1 MKKKRK
7 IGRIIVGIL
16 LSYLAI
22 VVISKYREKVYI
34 REELQKPEVI
44 ATIEKSLRSVE
55 DNIIREPRERNGIV
69 ISDKKIRDKDTS
81 DRGDSEYHIIKSYE
95 IDYDKTHN
103 NSWGLGINTTIF
115 INGNP
120 DLRIS
125 LLISNRESTGR
136 FDDKNKESEN
146 YKVESYG
153 ISREADDYLRDEE
166 MKRPEIVA
174 LIKEELLKL
183 DPQAFTEKGKIRS
196 YKVNVDK
203 MPSVEDRGLKSE
215 LLINGDENLKMHISI
230 RKKDGKYEFGGG
242 FTYEAL
248 DKFLKQ

>member
-1 MKKKRK
+1 MKKRK
-7 IGRIIVGIL
+7 IGRIILGIL

-22 VVISKYREKVYI
+22 VVITKYREKVYI

-44 ATIEKSLRSVE
+44 AVIEKALRNVE
-55 DNIIREPRERNGIV
+55 DNIIREPEGIV
-69 ISDKKIRDKDTS
+69 VSDKKIRDKDTS
-81 DRGDSEYHIIKSYE
+81 DKGDSEYHIIKSYE
-95 IDYDKTHN
+95 IDYDKTQL
-103 NSWGLGINTTIF
+103 NSWGFGIETTIF

-125 LLISNRESTGR
+125 LLISNSESTGR
-136 FDDKNKESEN
+136 FKDKNKESEN
-146 YKVESYG
+146 YQVESSG

-183 DPQAFTEKGKIRS
+183 DPQAFTEEGKIRS

-203 MPSVEDRGLKSE
+203 MRSVENRGLDTE
-215 LLINGDENLKMHISI
+215 LFINGDENLRMKFTIK
-230 RKKDGKYEFGGG
+230 KKDGKYVFGGG
-242 FTYEAL
+242 FPYEEL
-248 DKFLKQ
+248 EKFLKQ

>member
-1 MKKKRK
+1 MKKRK
-7 IGRIIVGIL
+7 IGRIILGIL

-22 VVISKYREKVYI
+22 VVITKYREKVYI

-44 ATIEKSLRSVE
+44 AAIEIALRNVE
-55 DNIIREPRERNGIV
+55 DYIIREPNGIGV
-69 ISDKKIRDKDTS
+69 SDKKIRDKDAS
-81 DRGDSEYHIIKSYE
+81 ERGISEYHIIKSYE
-95 IDYDKTHN
+95 IDYDKTFK
-103 NSWGLGINTTIF
+103 NSWGFGIETSIF

-120 DLRIS
+120 DLIIGI
-125 LLISNRESTGR
+125 LVSNSESTGR
-136 FDDKNKESEN
+136 FKDKNKESEN
-146 YKVESYG
+146 YQAEVYS

-174 LIKEELLKL
+174 LIKEVLLKL
-183 DPQAFTEKGKIRS
+183 DPEAFTEKGKIHS

-203 MPSVEDRGLKSE
+203 MPSVEDRGLDSE

>member
-22 VVISKYREKVYI
+22 VVITKYREKVYI

-44 ATIEKSLRSVE
+44 AAIEIALRNVE
-55 DNIIREPRERNGIV
+55 DYIIREPNGIGV
-69 ISDKKIRDKDTS
+69 SDKKIRDKDAS
-81 DRGDSEYHIIKSYE
+81 ERGISEYHIIKSYE
-95 IDYDKTHN
+95 IDYDKTFK
-103 NSWGLGINTTIF
+103 NSWGFGIETSIF

-120 DLRIS
+120 DLIIGI
-125 LLISNRESTGR
+125 LVSNSESTGR
-136 FDDKNKESEN
+136 FKDKNKESEN
-146 YKVESYG
+146 YQAEVYS

-174 LIKEELLKL
+174 LIKEVLLKL
-183 DPQAFTEKGKIRS
+183 DPEAFTEKGKIHS

-203 MPSVEDRGLKSE
+203 MPSVEDRGLDSE

-230 RKKDGKYEFGGG
+230 RKKDGKYELVGG
-242 FTYEAL
+242 YPYADLRESL
-248 DKFLKQ
+248 NQ

>member
-1 MKKKRK
+1 M
-7 IGRIIVGIL
+7 
-16 LSYLAI
+16 
-22 VVISKYREKVYI
+22 
-34 REELQKPEVI
+34 
-44 ATIEKSLRSVE
+44 
-55 DNIIREPRERNGIV
+55 

-103 NSWGLGINTTIF
+103 NSWGLGIHTTIF

-120 DLRIS
+120 DLIIR
-125 LLISNRESTGR
+125 LLISNKDSTGR

-146 YKVESYG
+146 YQVNSYS

-183 DPQAFTEKGKIRS
+183 DLEAFTEKGKIHS
-196 YKVNVDK
+196 YTLNVDK
-203 MPSVEDRGLKSE
+203 MKSVENRGLDSE
-215 LLINGDENLKMHISI
+215 LFINGDENLKMNISI
-230 RKKDGKYEFGGG
+230 KKKDGKYELVAG
-242 FTYEAL
+242 FPSEEL

>member
-44 ATIEKSLRSVE
+44 AAIEKSLRNVE
-55 DNIIREPRERNGIV
+55 DTIIREYDGLMIR
-69 ISDKKIRDKDTS
+69 DKKMSDKDTS
-81 DRGDSEYHIIKSYE
+81 DRSSSEYHIIKSYE

-103 NSWGLGINTTIF
+103 NSWGLGIHTTIF

-136 FDDKNKESEN
+136 FEDKNKESEN
-146 YKVESYG
+146 YKIESYA

-183 DPQAFTEKGKIRS
+183 DPEAFTEKGKIRS
-196 YKVNVDK
+196 YKVNVKK
-203 MPSVEDRGLKSE
+203 MSSVEDRGLNAE
-215 LLINGDENLKMHISI
+215 IFVNGDENLRMKFTII
-230 RKKDGKYEFGGG
+230 KKDGKYEFGGG
-242 FTYEAL
+242 FTYEEL

>member
-44 ATIEKSLRSVE
+44 AVIEKSLRSIE
-55 DNIIREPRERNGIV
+55 DNIIREPNGIV
-69 ISDKKIRDKDTS
+69 VSDKKIRDKDTS
-81 DRGDSEYHIIKSYE
+81 DRGDSEYHIIKSYK
-95 IDYDKTHN
+95 IDYDKTQL
-103 NSWGLGINTTIF
+103 NSWGFGIETTIF

-125 LLISNRESTGR
+125 LLISNSESTGR
-136 FDDKNKESEN
+136 FKDKNKESEN
-146 YKVESYG
+146 YQVESSG

-203 MPSVEDRGLKSE
+203 MRSVENRGLDTE
-215 LLINGDENLKMHISI
+215 LFINGDENLRMKFTIK
-230 RKKDGKYEFGGG
+230 KKDGKYVFGGG
-242 FTYEAL
+242 FPYEEL
-248 DKFLKQ
+248 EKFLKQ

>member
-7 IGRIIVGIL
+7 KWWIIVGIL

-44 ATIEKSLRSVE
+44 AVIEKSLRSIE
-55 DNIIREPRERNGIV
+55 DNIIREPNGIV
-69 ISDKKIRDKDTS
+69 VSDKKNRDKDTS
-81 DRGDSEYHIIKSYE
+81 DSGVSEYHIIKSYE
-95 IDYDKTHN
+95 IDYDKTQL
-103 NSWGLGINTTIF
+103 NSWGFGIETTIF

-120 DLRIS
+120 DLIIR

-146 YKVESYG
+146 YQVNSYS

-183 DPQAFTEKGKIRS
+183 DPEAFIEKGKIHS
-196 YKVNVDK
+196 YTLNVDK
-203 MPSVEDRGLKSE
+203 MKSVENRGLDSE
-215 LLINGDENLKMHISI
+215 LFINGDENLKMNISI
-230 RKKDGKYEFGGG
+230 KKKDGKYELVAG
-242 FTYEAL
+242 FPSEEL

>member
-1 MKKKRK
+1 MKKRK
-7 IGRIIVGIL
+7 IGRIILGIL

-22 VVISKYREKVYI
+22 VVITKYREKVYI

-44 ATIEKSLRSVE
+44 AAIEIALRNVE
-55 DNIIREPRERNGIV
+55 DYIIREPNGIGV
-69 ISDKKIRDKDTS
+69 SDKKIRDKDAS
-81 DRGDSEYHIIKSYE
+81 ERGISEYHIIKSYE
-95 IDYDKTHN
+95 IDYDKTFK
-103 NSWGLGINTTIF
+103 NSWGFGIETSIF

-120 DLRIS
+120 DLIIGI
-125 LLISNRESTGR
+125 LVSNSESTGR
-136 FDDKNKESEN
+136 FKDKNKESEN
-146 YKVESYG
+146 YQAEVYS

-174 LIKEELLKL
+174 LIKEVLLKL
-183 DPQAFTEKGKIRS
+183 DPEAFTEKGKIHS

-203 MPSVEDRGLKSE
+203 MPSVEDRGLDSE
-215 LLINGDENLKMHISI
+215 LLINEDENLKMHISI

>member
-44 ATIEKSLRSVE
+44 AVIEKALRSVE

-81 DRGDSEYHIIKSYE
+81 DRGVSEYHIIKSYE
-95 IDYDKTHN
+95 IDYDETHV
-103 NSWGLGINTTIF
+103 NSWGLGIEAEIS

-120 DLRIS
+120 DLRIG
-125 LLISNRESTGR
+125 LLISNKDSTGR

-146 YKVESYG
+146 YKADYSL
-153 ISREADDYLRDEE
+153 SREADDYLRDEE

-183 DPQAFTEKGKIRS
+183 DPEAFTEKGKIHS

-203 MPSVEDRGLKSE
+203 MPSVEDRGLNSE
-215 LLINGDENLKMHISI
+215 LLINGNENLRMDFTII
-230 RKKDGKYEFGGG
+230 KKDGKYEFGGG
-242 FTYEAL
+242 FPYEEL

>member
-44 ATIEKSLRSVE
+44 AAIEKSLRSVE

-103 NSWGLGINTTIF
+103 NSWGLGIHTPIF

-146 YKVESYG
+146 YKVESSG

-183 DPQAFTEKGKIRS
+183 DPEAFTEKGKIHS
-196 YKVNVDK
+196 YTLNVDK
-203 MPSVEDRGLKSE
+203 MKSVENRGLDSE
-215 LLINGDENLKMHISI
+215 LFINGDENLKMNISI
-230 RKKDGKYEFGGG
+230 KKKDGKYELVAG
-242 FTYEAL
+242 FPSEEL

>member
-7 IGRIIVGIL
+7 IGRIILGIL

-22 VVISKYREKVYI
+22 VVITKYREKVYI

-44 ATIEKSLRSVE
+44 AVIEKALRSIE
-55 DNIIREPRERNGIV
+55 NNIIRERNNTV
-69 ISDKKIRDKDTS
+69 IRDKDTS
-81 DRGDSEYHIIKSYE
+81 DRGVSENNIIKSYE
-95 IDYDKTHN
+95 IDYDKTQL
-103 NSWGLGINTTIF
+103 NSWGLGIHTAIF

-120 DLRIS
+120 DLRIR

-196 YKVNVDK
+196 YKVNVKK
-203 MPSVEDRGLKSE
+203 MRSVEDRGLNAE
-215 LLINGDENLKMHISI
+215 IFVNGDEHLRMRFSI
-230 RKKDGKYEFGGG
+230 KKKDGKYEFSGG
-242 FTYEAL
+242 FAYEEL
-248 DKFLKQ
+248 EEFLKQ

>member
-44 ATIEKSLRSVE
+44 AAIEKSLRSVE

-103 NSWGLGINTTIF
+103 NSWGLGIETSIF

-136 FDDKNKESEN
+136 FKDKNKESEN
-146 YKVESYG
+146 YKADYSL
-153 ISREADDYLRDEE
+153 SREADDYLRDEE

-203 MPSVEDRGLKSE
+203 MPSVEDRGLNSE
-215 LLINGDENLKMHISI
+215 LLINGNENLRMDFTII
-230 RKKDGKYEFGGG
+230 KKDGKYEFGGG
-242 FTYEAL
+242 FPYEEL

>member
-22 VVISKYREKVYI
+22 VVITKYREKVYI

-44 ATIEKSLRSVE
+44 AAIEKALRNVE
-55 DNIIREPRERNGIV
+55 DYIIREPNGIGV
-69 ISDKKIRDKDTS
+69 SDKKIKDKDAS
-81 DRGDSEYHIIKSYE
+81 ERGISEYHIIKSYE
-95 IDYDKTHN
+95 IDYDKTFK
-103 NSWGLGINTTIF
+103 NSWGFGIETSIF

-120 DLRIS
+120 DLIIGI
-125 LLISNRESTGR
+125 LVSNSESTGR
-136 FDDKNKESEN
+136 FKDKNKESEN
-146 YKVESYG
+146 YKAEVYS

-174 LIKEELLKL
+174 LIKEVLLKL
-183 DPQAFTEKGKIRS
+183 DPEAFTEKGKIRS

-203 MPSVEDRGLKSE
+203 MPSVHDRGLDSE

-230 RKKDGKYEFGGG
+230 RKKDGKYELVGGHP
-242 FTYEAL
+242 YSEIRE
-248 DKFLKQ
+248 FLNQ

>member
-22 VVISKYREKVYI
+22 VVISKYREQVYI

-44 ATIEKSLRSVE
+44 AVIEKALRSVE

-81 DRGDSEYHIIKSYE
+81 DRGVSEYHIIKSYE
-95 IDYDKTHN
+95 IDYDETHN
-103 NSWGLGINTTIF
+103 NSWGLGIHTTIF

-120 DLRIS
+120 DLIIR
-125 LLISNRESTGR
+125 LLISNKDSTGR

-146 YKVESYG
+146 YQVNSYS

-183 DPQAFTEKGKIRS
+183 DPEAFTEKGKIHS
-196 YKVNVDK
+196 YTLNVDK
-203 MPSVEDRGLKSE
+203 MKSVENRGLDSE
-215 LLINGDENLKMHISI
+215 LFINGDENLKMNISI
-230 RKKDGKYEFGGG
+230 KKKDGKYELVAG
-242 FTYEAL
+242 FPSEEL

>member
-1 MKKKRK
+1 MKKRK
-7 IGRIIVGIL
+7 KWLIIVGIL

-22 VVISKYREKVYI
+22 VVITNYREKVYI

-44 ATIEKSLRSVE
+44 AAIEKSLRNVE
-55 DNIIREPRERNGIV
+55 DNIIREPNGIV
-69 ISDKKIRDKDTS
+69 VSDKKNRDKDTS

-103 NSWGLGINTTIF
+103 NSWGLGIHTTIF

-120 DLRIS
+120 DLIIR

-136 FDDKNKESEN
+136 FEDKNKESEN
-146 YKVESYG
+146 YKADYS

-196 YKVNVDK
+196 YKVNVKK
-203 MPSVEDRGLKSE
+203 MKSVEDRGLNAE
-215 LLINGDENLKMHISI
+215 IFVNGDENLRMRFSI
-230 RKKDGKYEFGGG
+230 KKKDGKYEFSGG
-242 FTYEAL
+242 FAYEEL
-248 DKFLKQ
+248 EEFLKQ

>member
-22 VVISKYREKVYI
+22 VVITKYREKVYI

-44 ATIEKSLRSVE
+44 AAIEKALRRIE
-55 DNIIREPRERNGIV
+55 DNIIRERNNTV
-69 ISDKKIRDKDTS
+69 IRDKDTS
-81 DRGDSEYHIIKSYE
+81 DRGVSEYHIIKSYE
-95 IDYDKTHN
+95 IDYDKTFK
-103 NSWGLGINTTIF
+103 NSWGLGIHTSIF

-136 FDDKNKESEN
+136 FEDKNKESEN
-146 YKVESYG
+146 YQVGSSG

-183 DPQAFTEKGKIRS
+183 DPQAFTENGKIRS
-196 YKVNVDK
+196 YRVNVEK
-203 MPSVEDRGLKSE
+203 MSSVEDRGLDSE
-215 LLINGDENLKMHISI
+215 LMINGDENLKMHISI
-230 RKKDGKYEFGGG
+230 RKKEGKYELVGGY
-242 FTYEAL
+242 TNTNL
-248 DKFLKQ
+248 DEFLKQ

>member
-1 MKKKRK
+1 MKKKRRK
-7 IGRIIVGIL
+7 WLIILGIL

-22 VVISKYREKVYI
+22 VVITKYREKVYI

-44 ATIEKSLRSVE
+44 AVIEKSLRSIE
-55 DNIIREPRERNGIV
+55 DNIIRERNNTV
-69 ISDKKIRDKDTS
+69 IRDKDTS
-81 DRGDSEYHIIKSYE
+81 ARSISEYHIIKSYE
-95 IDYDKTHN
+95 IDYNETQL
-103 NSWGLGINTTIF
+103 NSWGFGIEAEIS

-120 DLRIS
+120 DLRIG
-125 LLISNRESTGR
+125 LLISNKESTGR
-136 FDDKNKESEN
+136 FEDKNKESEN
-146 YKVESYG
+146 YQINSYS

-183 DPQAFTEKGKIRS
+183 DPEAFTEKGKIRS

-203 MPSVEDRGLKSE
+203 MPSVEDRGLNSE
-215 LLINGDENLKMHISI
+215 LLINGNENLRMKFTII
-230 RKKDGKYEFGGG
+230 KKDGKYEFGGG
-242 FTYEAL
+242 FTYEEL

>member
-16 LSYLAI
+16 LSYLAL

-44 ATIEKSLRSVE
+44 AAIEKALRSVE

-103 NSWGLGINTTIF
+103 NSWGLGIHTTIF

-120 DLRIS
+120 DLRIR

-136 FDDKNKESEN
+136 FEDKNKESEN
-146 YKVESYG
+146 YRADYA

-183 DPQAFTEKGKIRS
+183 DPEAFTEKGKIRS

-203 MPSVEDRGLKSE
+203 MRFVENRGLDTE
-215 LLINGDENLKMHISI
+215 LFINGDENLRMDFTII
-230 RKKDGKYEFGGG
+230 KKDGKYEFGGG
-242 FTYEAL
+242 FTYEEL

>member
-22 VVISKYREKVYI
+22 VVITKYREKVYI

-44 ATIEKSLRSVE
+44 AAIEKSLRSIE
-55 DNIIREPRERNGIV
+55 DNIIRERNNTV
-69 ISDKKIRDKDTS
+69 IRDKDS
-81 DRGDSEYHIIKSYE
+81 SARSISEYHIIKSYE
-95 IDYDKTHN
+95 IDYNETQL
-103 NSWGLGINTTIF
+103 NSWGFGIEAEIS

-120 DLRIS
+120 DLRIG
-125 LLISNRESTGR
+125 LLISNKESTGR
-136 FDDKNKESEN
+136 FEDKNKESEN
-146 YKVESYG
+146 YQINSYS

-183 DPQAFTEKGKIRS
+183 DPEAFTEKGKIRS

-203 MPSVEDRGLKSE
+203 MPSVEDRGLNSE
-215 LLINGDENLKMHISI
+215 LLINGNENLRMKFTII
-230 RKKDGKYEFGGG
+230 KKDGKYEFGGG
-242 FTYEAL
+242 FTYEEL

>member
-22 VVISKYREKVYI
+22 VVITNYREKVYI

-44 ATIEKSLRSVE
+44 AAIEIALRNVE
-55 DNIIREPRERNGIV
+55 DYIIREPNGIGV
-69 ISDKKIRDKDTS
+69 SDKKIRDKDAS
-81 DRGDSEYHIIKSYE
+81 ERGISEYHIIKSYE

-103 NSWGLGINTTIF
+103 NSWGLGIHTTIF

-120 DLRIS
+120 DLIIR
-125 LLISNRESTGR
+125 LLISNKDSTGR

-146 YKVESYG
+146 YQVNSYS

-183 DPQAFTEKGKIRS
+183 DLEAFTEKGKIHS
-196 YKVNVDK
+196 YTLNVDK
-203 MPSVEDRGLKSE
+203 MKSVENRGLDSE
-215 LLINGDENLKMHISI
+215 LFINGDENLKMNISI
-230 RKKDGKYEFGGG
+230 KKKDGKYELVAG
-242 FTYEAL
+242 FPSEEL

>member
-7 IGRIIVGIL
+7 KWWIIVGIL

-44 ATIEKSLRSVE
+44 AAIEKSLRSVE

-95 IDYDKTHN
+95 IDYNKTFN
-103 NSWGLGINTTIF
+103 NSWGLGIHTAIF
-115 INGNP
+115 ITGNP

-146 YKVESYG
+146 YKADYSL
-153 ISREADDYLRDEE
+153 SREADDYLRDEE

-203 MPSVEDRGLKSE
+203 MPSVEDRGLNSE
-215 LLINGDENLKMHISI
+215 LLINGNENLRMDFTII
-230 RKKDGKYEFGGG
+230 KKDGKYEFGGG
-242 FTYEAL
+242 FPYEEL

>member
-7 IGRIIVGIL
+7 IGRIILGIL

-22 VVISKYREKVYI
+22 VVITKYREKVYI

-44 ATIEKSLRSVE
+44 AAIEIALRNVE
-55 DNIIREPRERNGIV
+55 DYIIREPNGIGV
-69 ISDKKIRDKDTS
+69 SDKKIRDKDAS
-81 DRGDSEYHIIKSYE
+81 ERGISEYHIIKSYE
-95 IDYDKTHN
+95 IDYDKTFK
-103 NSWGLGINTTIF
+103 NSWGFGIETSIF

-120 DLRIS
+120 DLIIGI
-125 LLISNRESTGR
+125 LVSNSESTGR
-136 FDDKNKESEN
+136 FKDKNKESEN
-146 YKVESYG
+146 YQAEVYS

-174 LIKEELLKL
+174 LIKEVLLKL
-183 DPQAFTEKGKIRS
+183 DPEAFTEKGKIHS

-203 MPSVEDRGLKSE
+203 MPSVEDRGLDSE

-230 RKKDGKYEFGGG
+230 RKKDGKYELVGG
-242 FTYEAL
+242 YPYADLLESL
-248 DKFLKQ
+248 NQ

>member
-7 IGRIIVGIL
+7 IGRIILGIL

-22 VVISKYREKVYI
+22 VLISKYREKVYI

-44 ATIEKSLRSVE
+44 AVIEKSLRSIE
-55 DNIIREPRERNGIV
+55 DNIIREPNGIV
-69 ISDKKIRDKDTS
+69 VSDKKIRDKDTS

-103 NSWGLGINTTIF
+103 NSWGLGIHTTIF

-120 DLRIS
+120 NLRIS

-136 FDDKNKESEN
+136 FDDKKKESEN
-146 YKVESYG
+146 YKVGSYG

-183 DPQAFTEKGKIRS
+183 DPQAFTENGKIRS
-196 YKVNVDK
+196 YRVNVEK
-203 MPSVEDRGLKSE
+203 MSSVEDRGLDSE

-230 RKKDGKYEFGGG
+230 RKKEGKYELVGGY
-242 FTYEAL
+242 TNTNL
-248 DKFLKQ
+248 DEFLKQ

>member
-7 IGRIIVGIL
+7 IGRIILGIL

-22 VVISKYREKVYI
+22 VVITKYREKVYI

-44 ATIEKSLRSVE
+44 AAIEIALRNVE
-55 DNIIREPRERNGIV
+55 DYIIREPNGIGV
-69 ISDKKIRDKDTS
+69 SDKKIRDKDAS
-81 DRGDSEYHIIKSYE
+81 ERGISEYHIIKSYE
-95 IDYDKTHN
+95 IDYDKTFK
-103 NSWGLGINTTIF
+103 NSWGFGIETSIF

-120 DLRIS
+120 DLIIGI
-125 LLISNRESTGR
+125 LVSNSESTGR
-136 FDDKNKESEN
+136 FKDKNKESEN
-146 YKVESYG
+146 YQAEVYS

-174 LIKEELLKL
+174 LIKEVLLEL
-183 DPQAFTEKGKIRS
+183 DPEAFTEKGKIHS

-203 MPSVEDRGLKSE
+203 MPSVEDRGLDSE

-230 RKKDGKYEFGGG
+230 RKKDGKYELVGG
-242 FTYEAL
+242 YPYADLRESL
-248 DKFLKQ
+248 NQ

>member
-22 VVISKYREKVYI
+22 VVITKYREKVYI

-44 ATIEKSLRSVE
+44 AAIEIALRNVE
-55 DNIIREPRERNGIV
+55 DYIIREPNGIGV
-69 ISDKKIRDKDTS
+69 SDKKIRDKDAS
-81 DRGDSEYHIIKSYE
+81 ERGISEYHIIKSYE
-95 IDYDKTHN
+95 IDYDKTFK
-103 NSWGLGINTTIF
+103 NSWGFGIETSIF

-120 DLRIS
+120 DLIIGI
-125 LLISNRESTGR
+125 LVSNSESTGR
-136 FDDKNKESEN
+136 FKDKNKESEN
-146 YKVESYG
+146 YQAEVYS

-203 MPSVEDRGLKSE
+203 MPSVEDRGLNSE
-215 LLINGDENLKMHISI
+215 LLINGNENLRMKFTII
-230 RKKDGKYEFGGG
+230 KKDGKYEFGGG
-242 FTYEAL
+242 FTYEEL

>member
-16 LSYLAI
+16 LSYLAL

-44 ATIEKSLRSVE
+44 AAIEKSLRSVE
-55 DNIIREPRERNGIV
+55 DNIIREPNGIGV
-69 ISDKKIRDKDTS
+69 SDKKIRDKDTS

-125 LLISNRESTGR
+125 LLISNSKSTGR
-136 FDDKNKESEN
+136 FKDKNKESEN
-146 YKVESYG
+146 YKADYSL
-153 ISREADDYLRDEE
+153 SREADDYLRDEE

-183 DPQAFTEKGKIRS
+183 YPQAFTEKGKIHS
-196 YKVNVDK
+196 YTLNVDK
-203 MPSVEDRGLKSE
+203 MKSVEDRGLKSE

-230 RKKDGKYEFGGG
+230 RKKTGNMN
-242 FTYEAL
+242 
-248 DKFLKQ
+248 

>member
-44 ATIEKSLRSVE
+44 AAIEKSLRSVE

-95 IDYDKTHN
+95 IDYDKTYN
-103 NSWGLGINTTIF
+103 NSWGLGIETSIF

-136 FDDKNKESEN
+136 FKDKNKESEN
-146 YKVESYG
+146 YKADYSL
-153 ISREADDYLRDEE
+153 SREADDYLRDEE

-203 MPSVEDRGLKSE
+203 MPSVEDRGLNSE
-215 LLINGDENLKMHISI
+215 LLINGNENLRMDFTII
-230 RKKDGKYEFGGG
+230 KKDGKYEFGGG
-242 FTYEAL
+242 FPYEEL

>member
-22 VVISKYREKVYI
+22 VVISNYREKVYI

-44 ATIEKSLRSVE
+44 AAIEIALRNVE
-55 DNIIREPRERNGIV
+55 DYIIREPNGIGV
-69 ISDKKIRDKDTS
+69 SDKKIRDKDAS
-81 DRGDSEYHIIKSYE
+81 ERGISEYHIIKSYE
-95 IDYDKTHN
+95 IDYDKTFK
-103 NSWGLGINTTIF
+103 NSWGFGIETSIF

-120 DLRIS
+120 DLIIGI
-125 LLISNRESTGR
+125 LVSNSESTGR
-136 FDDKNKESEN
+136 FKDKNKESEN
-146 YKVESYG
+146 YQAEVYS

-174 LIKEELLKL
+174 LIKEVLLKL
-183 DPQAFTEKGKIRS
+183 DPEAFTEKGKIHS

-203 MPSVEDRGLKSE
+203 MPSVEDRGLDSE

-230 RKKDGKYEFGGG
+230 RKKDGKYELVGG
-242 FTYEAL
+242 YPYADLRESL
-248 DKFLKQ
+248 NQ

>member
-1 MKKKRK
+1 MKKRK
-7 IGRIIVGIL
+7 IGRIILGIL

-22 VVISKYREKVYI
+22 VVITKYREKVYI

-44 ATIEKSLRSVE
+44 AVIEKALRNVE
-55 DNIIREPRERNGIV
+55 DNIIREPDGIV
-69 ISDKKIRDKDTS
+69 VSDKKIRDKDTS
-81 DRGDSEYHIIKSYE
+81 DKGDSEYHIIKSYE

-103 NSWGLGINTTIF
+103 NSWGLGIHTPIF

-146 YKVESYG
+146 YQADYSL
-153 ISREADDYLRDEE
+153 SREADDYLRDEE

-183 DPQAFTEKGKIRS
+183 DPEAFTEKGKIRF

>member
-7 IGRIIVGIL
+7 IWLGIL

-22 VVISKYREKVYI
+22 VVITKYREKVYI

-44 ATIEKSLRSVE
+44 AAIEKALRSVE

-95 IDYDKTHN
+95 IDYDKTQL

-120 DLRIS
+120 DLKIS
-125 LLISNRESTGR
+125 LLISNSESTGR
-136 FDDKNKESEN
+136 FKDKNKESEN
-146 YKVESYG
+146 YQVGSYG

-196 YKVNVDK
+196 YKVNVNK
-203 MPSVEDRGLKSE
+203 MSSVEDRGLDSE
-215 LLINGDENLKMHISI
+215 LLINGDENLRMHISI
-230 RKKDGKYEFGGG
+230 RKKEGKYEFGGG
-242 FTYEAL
+242 YSNKDL
-248 DKFLKQ
+248 DEFLKQ

>member
-22 VVISKYREKVYI
+22 VVISNYREKVYI

-44 ATIEKSLRSVE
+44 AAIEKALRSVE
-55 DNIIREPRERNGIV
+55 DNIIREPNGIV
-69 ISDKKIRDKDTS
+69 GSDKKIRDKDTS
-81 DRGDSEYHIIKSYE
+81 DRSDSEYHIIKSYE

-103 NSWGLGINTTIF
+103 NSWGLGIETSIF

-136 FDDKNKESEN
+136 FKDKNKESEN
-146 YKVESYG
+146 YKADYSL
-153 ISREADDYLRDEE
+153 SREADDYLRDEE

-203 MPSVEDRGLKSE
+203 MLSVEDRGLKSE

>member
-22 VVISKYREKVYI
+22 VVISNYREKVYI

-44 ATIEKSLRSVE
+44 AAIEKALRSVE
-55 DNIIREPRERNGIV
+55 DNIIREPNGIV
-69 ISDKKIRDKDTS
+69 GSDKKIRDKDTS

-120 DLRIS
+120 DLIIS

-146 YKVESYG
+146 YKVGSYG
-153 ISREADDYLRDEE
+153 ISREANAYLRDEE

-196 YKVNVDK
+196 YTLNVDK
-203 MPSVEDRGLKSE
+203 MKSVENRGLDSE

-230 RKKDGKYEFGGG
+230 RKKEGKYELVGGY
-242 FTYEAL
+242 TNTNL
-248 DKFLKQ
+248 DEFLKQ

>member
-7 IGRIIVGIL
+7 IGRIILGIL

-22 VVISKYREKVYI
+22 IVITKYREKVYI

-44 ATIEKSLRSVE
+44 AAIEIALRNVE
-55 DNIIREPRERNGIV
+55 DYIIREPNGIGV
-69 ISDKKIRDKDTS
+69 SDKKIRDKDAS
-81 DRGDSEYHIIKSYE
+81 ERGISEYHIIKSYE
-95 IDYDKTHN
+95 IDYDKTFK
-103 NSWGLGINTTIF
+103 NSWGFGIETSIF

-120 DLRIS
+120 DLIIGI
-125 LLISNRESTGR
+125 LVSNSESTGR
-136 FDDKNKESEN
+136 FKDKNKESEN
-146 YKVESYG
+146 YQAEVYS

-174 LIKEELLKL
+174 LIKEVLLKL
-183 DPQAFTEKGKIRS
+183 DPEAFTEKGKIHS

-203 MPSVEDRGLKSE
+203 MPSVEDRGLDSE

-230 RKKDGKYEFGGG
+230 RKKDGKYELVGG
-242 FTYEAL
+242 YPYADLRESL
-248 DKFLKQ
+248 NQ